1 MGCPGSMIPGFQQ
14 SEDIAKQNRGLST
27 KMTGLVSS
35 EESRPKKVGAAKE
48 VQSFSNLKNNSEII
62 TYHATPSKTI
72 ENNKF
77 EIRKPVHG
85 GEGFP
90 RGIHSAPQINNFIID
105 LNSGEF
111 GNNIFKLSTKVG
123 TVFDLANPDPALI
136 KKLQDSVVEKYSGK
150 VDQTQIEYMIGKIA
164 NGQLNAPGLGR
175 EFLLENGIDTIKDGV
190 ERLIS
195 LNPDNIEII
204 AKVK

>member
-1 MGCPGSMIPGFQQ
+1 VSKCFNGTKINDSYNEPYIDMAVNKAVGQQ
-14 SEDIAKQNRGLST
+14 E
-27 KMTGLVSS
+27 M
-35 EESRPKKVGAAKE
+35 PKDKDEALQQFLGEYNPSKVGAAKE

-90 RGIHSAPQINNFIID
+90 RGIHSAPQIKNLFVD

-111 GNNIFKLSTKVG
+111 GNNIFKLRTKVG
-123 TVFDLANPDPALI
+123 TVFDLAKPDPALI
-136 KKLQDSVVEKYSGK
+136 KKLKDSVVEKYSGK
-150 VDQTQIEYMIGKIA
+150 VDQTQIEYMLGKI
-164 NGQLNAPGLGR
+164 NNR
-175 EFLLENGIDTIKDGV
+175 
-190 ERLIS
+190 
-195 LNPDNIEII
+195 
-204 AKVK
+204 